1 MNRYLLLLT
10 LFVSV
15 FSFSIFA
22 QDTSSDDMFNTDEEA
37 TVVISENEDASP
49 EESVLKEEGLVFS
62 GSFSG
67 TYGLSYSYDNVWT
80 SDFDVLKST
89 GSSLNSGAGLHLG
102 FVARPATDFSV
113 QGEFR
118 TAYPFTMSADFLAP
132 GAGYVE
138 GTAPTAIG
146 SVTKRTM
153 TVADISVFKLF
164 SDFSWNDTAF
174 FRFGKQPI
182 RWGVGYFFSPS
193 DDVFALNSIDFT
205 NSSADREGPI
215 ALTALI
221 PIPKTQHNLYLI
233 TSYAQD
239 ATLAEDIAVGAKAE
253 FVFGTVETA
262 LAAYYQKDASPKG
275 FLMATTGYKDFSFF
289 GEGALALGSK
299 KTYLVKRDTALVVIP
314 TVLSVDYK
322 TEERDSYDKLVFN
335 GTLGTMYSNSDLK
348 LTVMAQY
355 LFNSDG
361 YADTIPFAKAVEFFG
376 LQSMPAVKTALGS
389 DPALN
394 LTDIVGQNKYGMH
407 YGLLSVSLNELFK
420 TKLSASVLAYAN
432 LADLS
437 GYVSPSLSYKLFDY
451 CSLSAGANFTFG
463 EENDELTNAASLLKG
478 EKAKPSMALNLS
490 VTLGSGS
497 F

>member
-37 TVVISENEDASP
+37 TVVVSENEDASP

-62 GSFSG
+62 GTFSG

-80 SDFDVLKST
+80 SDFNLLKST

-102 FVARPATDFSV
+102 FVARPTTDFSV

-132 GAGYVE
+132 GVTYSE
-138 GTAPTAIG
+138 GADPVAG

-182 RWGVGYFFSPS
+182 HWGVGYFFSPS

-221 PIPKTQHNLYLI
+221 PIPKTQHNLYFI

-239 ATLAEDIAVGAKAE
+239 ATLAEDIALGAKAE

-289 GEGALALGSK
+289 GEGSLALGSK
-299 KTYLVKRDTALVVIP
+299 KTYLVKRDTPLAIIP
-314 TVLSVDYK
+314 LGISLDYK
-322 TEERDSYDKLVFN
+322 TETRDSYDKLVFN

-361 YADTIPFAKAVEFFG
+361 YTDIPFGKAAAYFIPTSNLMAATILVG
-376 LQSMPAVKTALGS
+376 DPLLGIS
-389 DPALN
+389 
-394 LTDIVGQNKYGMH
+394 DIVGQNKYGMH

-451 CSLSAGANFTFG
+451 CSLSAGASFTFG

>member
-15 FSFSIFA
+15 FSFNIFA

-37 TVVISENEDASP
+37 SVVVSENEDASP

-138 GTAPTAIG
+138 GAAPTIG

-239 ATLAEDIAVGAKAE
+239 ATLAEDISVGAKAE

-262 LAAYYQKDASPKG
+262 IAGYYQREQAPKG

-299 KTYLVKRDTALVVIP
+299 KTYLLKRDTPLVVIP

-322 TEERDSYDKLVFN
+322 TE
-335 GTLGTMYSNSDLK
+335 
-348 LTVMAQY
+348 
-355 LFNSDG
+355 
-361 YADTIPFAKAVEFFG
+361 
-376 LQSMPAVKTALGS
+376 
-389 DPALN
+389 
-394 LTDIVGQNKYGMH
+394 
-407 YGLLSVSLNELFK
+407 
-420 TKLSASVLAYAN
+420 
-432 LADLS
+432 
-437 GYVSPSLSYKLFDY
+437 
-451 CSLSAGANFTFG
+451 
-463 EENDELTNAASLLKG
+463 
-478 EKAKPSMALNLS
+478 
-490 VTLGSGS
+490 
-497 F
+497 